1 LVSADSKNLEEF
13 IGVGYKITH
22 LLGFAIDKTVC
33 LENVSATS
41 NDIRM
46 EMGNGKTKPVHI
58 KIYYPSLPFSKEEPR
73 IDRKAMLFQFKQIR
87 ENAGKIINN
96 WLHAYREIEPAL
108 SLYFSTKTG
117 AHRFLDGRF
126 LALAHG
132 LETYHRRTSNE
143 KLMDDGEFEALVTE
157 ILSGCPEEKK
167 EWLKDR
173 LTYANEINLRN
184 RIKKIVAAFKEH
196 IGNSKTREKLIS
208 NIVDTRNYLT
218 HFDKSSKHKAVSGR
232 ELAFLCFKME
242 ALLQLHFL
250 QVLGFTKV
258 EINSVLNNCDQLKQ
272 KLSGTEI

>member
-1 LVSADSKNLEEF
+1 
-13 IGVGYKITH
+13 
-22 LLGFAIDKTVC
+22 
-33 LENVSATS
+33 
-41 NDIRM
+41 
-46 EMGNGKTKPVHI
+46 
-58 KIYYPSLPFSKEEPR
+58 
-73 IDRKAMLFQFKQIR
+73 
-87 ENAGKIINN
+87 
-96 WLHAYREIEPAL
+96 LHAYREIEPAL